1 MESLY
6 VYIPDCGHRIEVEA
20 LDSFVRATMDECRT
34 GEFKVYQQKLWK
46 KTYSGNIVSKM

>member
-1 MESLY
+1 MEALY

-34 GEFKVYQQKLWK
+34 GEFKVQ
-46 KTYSGNIVSKM
+46 